1 MPTYEAKCAQCGSKA
16 DRRLSFSEFD
26 EVKAG
31 TRELQ
36 CSDCGSKA
44 ELGFSPGTLGFILK
58 EGPSGGW
65 ATKSIK
71 ENQYRKKRGRVMEQ
85 RQRDH
90 VRTPKLQ
97 PNYKGEETGT
107 WKEAQ
112 EAVRKDK
119 GDLAA
124 SSYDPLVS
132 KERVTT

>member
-1 MPTYEAKCAQCGSKA
+1 MPTYETICTQCGVKA
-16 DRRLSFSEFD
+16 DRRLTFSTFD
-26 EVKAG
+26 QVKAG
-31 TRELQ
+31 TQEIQ
-36 CSDCGSKA
+36 CSACGAKVEFA
-44 ELGFSPGTLGFILK
+44 FSPGALGFILK

-71 ENQYRKKRGRVMEQ
+71 ENQYRKKRGVVMGK

-97 PNYKGEETGT
+97 PNYRGEETST

-124 SSYDPLVS
+124 STYAALVS
-132 KERVTT
+132 KEKVTT